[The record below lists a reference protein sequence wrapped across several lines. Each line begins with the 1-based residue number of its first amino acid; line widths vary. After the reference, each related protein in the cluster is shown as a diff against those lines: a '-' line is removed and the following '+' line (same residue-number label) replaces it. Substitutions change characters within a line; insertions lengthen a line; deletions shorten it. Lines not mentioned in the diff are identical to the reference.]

1 MSLLLPSELPFGRL
15 EVDETWLE
23 FDGPRLFIARNRT
36 GQAFL
41 FNAIEEDESSI
52 VYLAVPVSDQRR
64 TMLRSGGVGLRAAFL
79 RPEAG
84 LVFRVECDYVED
96 VVRVSAVTPEALDE
110 ADLPMPDA
118 VISIA
123 TDTLRP
129 FTPSRLGDRAAAE
142 GRTLIALRLNPP
154 TLARSEYPARPL
166 SDALR
171 AVQSLTEALVQE
183 QSGNVTIRGPLSSQV
198 VEDAELAVLELEAA
212 SFVAILAPS
221 RSARSTPSV
230 PSLGLE
236 LPATSAAL
244 DRMQRLLSAVARS
257 TEDADVLRSQIEG
270 LGVRALTKIRDLL
283 EIALDQNTP
292 LTVYLAPPDVPV
304 SEVRISTAEASS
316 GVLVLSER
324 DEGQADLVLN
334 DAMLVGVNLRTW
346 VFELHDPVLEPHRFS
361 GRVMEHARSQI
372 EGLPTGEAHR
382 YVAEI
387 VAATSV
393 SDLTD
398 EVKVKYSLKAIRPA
412 GPPGDGSE

>member
-41 FNAIEEDESSI
+41 FNAIDEDESSI

-79 RPEAG
+79 RPEEG

-154 TLARSEYPARPL
+154 TATGTNSIPMINAAAATRGFPL
-166 SDALR
+166 P
-171 AVQSLTEALVQE
+171 V
-183 QSGNVTIRGPLSSQV
+183 
-198 VEDAELAVLELEAA
+198 
-212 SFVAILAPS
+212 ILKVSHTTPGGAPW
-221 RSARSTPSV
+221 
-230 PSLGLE
+230 
-236 LPATSAAL
+236 L
-244 DRMQRLLSAVARS
+244 DR
-257 TEDADVLRSQIEG
+257 T
-270 LGVRALTKIRDLL
+270 T
-283 EIALDQNTP
+283 
-292 LTVYLAPPDVPV
+292 APPH
-304 SEVRISTAEASS
+304 TS
-316 GVLVLSER
+316 GQR
-324 DEGQADLVLN
+324 NA
-334 DAMLVGVNLRTW
+334 W
-346 VFELHDPVLEPHRFS
+346 
-361 GRVMEHARSQI
+361 
-372 EGLPTGEAHR
+372 
-382 YVAEI
+382 
-387 VAATSV
+387 
-393 SDLTD
+393 
-398 EVKVKYSLKAIRPA
+398 
-412 GPPGDGSE
+412 